1 MASTDFEVEKT
12 AFREHYDSHRML
24 LEEAKDAFVALIRS
38 LLLDAGTVEISKI
51 EGRVKNREECIQ
63 KFNRKYRPA
72 LEASETPYAIRDHIS
87 DLIGIRVVC
96 LYEDQI
102 RTLHETLG
110 DDPFEVLATTDK
122 IANIENTEASFGYKG
137 LHLDL
142 RLSPTRSSLPEYRRY
157 AQIPF
162 ELQLRTIVQ
171 DSWSVLD
178 HKIKYKKSI
187 PNSLKRRINTLA
199 ALFELADREFRTIR
213 EATDEEIRLA
223 RQEGPSLDYV
233 DGGDCAEPIN
243 VTGAVV
249 PSEGAIE
256 GATVLPIEARS
267 APLDAFGLL
276 RIASHFYR
284 DFDFEPRKVD
294 GFAQEIVSADPNIRR
309 SDLNRFLRTTI
320 SHVKKYQA
328 DFEIDTTNGS
338 TMNPYTVIRHCLWLA
353 EPTKFSSMLTT
364 VARERFEA
372 WLHSHPRPGIV

>member
-1 MASTDFEVEKT
+1 MASIDFETEKT
-12 AFREHYDSHRML
+12 AFREHYDGHRML
-24 LEEAKDAFVALIRS
+24 LEEAKDSFIALIRS

-51 EGRVKNREECIQ
+51 EGRVKEREECIQ
-63 KFNRKYRPA
+63 KFNRKYRRT
-72 LEASETPYAIRDHIS
+72 LELSGTPYTIREHIS
-87 DLIGIRVVC
+87 DLIGLRVVC

-102 RTLHETLG
+102 RTLQESLVGHF
-110 DDPFEVLATTDK
+110 DVISTTDK

-142 RLSPTRSSLPEYRRY
+142 RLAAPRSTMPEYRRY
-157 AQIPF
+157 NALPF

-223 RQEGPSLDYV
+223 HQMTGDPDEGESESNTEVNGDLSTVNPSD
-233 DGGDCAEPIN
+233 DGSEPLLN
-243 VTGAVV
+243 K
-249 PSEGAIE
+249 
-256 GATVLPIEARS
+256 RS
-267 APLDAFGLL
+267 APLDAFGFL
-276 RIASHFYR
+276 RIASHFYN

-294 GFAQEIVSADPNIRR
+294 GFVQEIVGSDSGIRR
-309 SDLNRFLRTTI
+309 SDLNRYLKTTI
-320 SHVKKYQA
+320 SHVKRYKH
-328 DFEIDTTNGS
+328 DFEAGTLSDS

-353 EPTKFSSMLTT
+353 EPEKFGGMLTT
-364 VARERFEA
+364 LALERFQT
-372 WLHSHPRPGIV
+372 WLRDHPRPEVL

>member
-1 MASTDFEVEKT
+1 MASTDFEIEKT
-12 AFREHYDSHRML
+12 VFREHYDSHRML
-24 LEEAKDAFVALIRS
+24 LEEAKDAFIALIRS

-51 EGRVKNREECIQ
+51 EGRVKSREECIQ
-63 KFNRKYRPA
+63 KFNRKYRPV
-72 LEASETPYAIRDHIS
+72 LETSGTSYAIREHIS
-87 DLIGIRVVC
+87 DLIGLRVVC

-110 DDPFEVLATTDK
+110 NGPFEVLATTDK

-142 RLSPTRSSLPEYRRY
+142 RLASTRSTMPEYRRY
-157 AQIPF
+157 AGIPF

-223 RQEGPSLDYV
+223 RQEGRGFDEV
-233 DGGDCAEPIN
+233 DEGAGVESTN
-243 VTGAVV
+243 VTGANLV
-249 PSEGAIE
+249 EETIGGGA
-256 GATVLPIEARS
+256 GLPADARG

-284 DFDFEPRKVD
+284 EFDFEPRKVD
-294 GFAQEIVSADPNIRR
+294 GFAQEIVSSDPTIRR
-309 SDLNRFLRTTI
+309 SDLNRYLRTTI
-320 SHVKKYQA
+320 AHVKRYQA
-328 DFEIDTTNGS
+328 AFEADPSTGS

-353 EPTKFSSMLTT
+353 EPTKFSGMLTT
-364 VARERFEA
+364 VARERFET
-372 WLHSHPRPGIV
+372 WLREHPRPEIV

>member
-1 MASTDFEVEKT
+1 MASTDFETEKSE
-12 AFREHYDSHRML
+12 FREHYDSRRML
-24 LEEAKDAFVALIRS
+24 LEEAKDAFIALIRS

-63 KFNRKYRPA
+63 KFNRKYRPD
-72 LEASETPYAIRDHIS
+72 LEANGTVYTIQEHIS
-87 DLIGIRVVC
+87 DLIGLRVVC

-110 DDPFEVLATTDK
+110 NGTFEVLATTDK
-122 IANIENTEASFGYKG
+122 IASIENTEASFGYKG

-142 RLSPTRSSLPEYRRY
+142 RLASTRSTLPEYRRY
-157 AQIPF
+157 AGIHF

-187 PNSLKRRINTLA
+187 PNALKRRINTLA
-199 ALFELADREFRTIR
+199 ALFELADREFRAIR

-223 RQEGPSLDYV
+223 QQEGSGLDEV
-233 DGGDCAEPIN
+233 D
-243 VTGAVV
+243 
-249 PSEGAIE
+249 EGAGFETASVTEASTAEETVE
-256 GATVLPIEARS
+256 GVVRRVDARG

-284 DFDFEPRKVD
+284 DFEFEPRKVD

-309 SDLNRFLRTTI
+309 SDLNRYLRTTI
-320 SHVKKYQA
+320 AHVKRYQEVFEA
-328 DFEIDTTNGS
+328 DLATGS

-353 EPTKFSSMLTT
+353 EPTKFTGMLTT
-364 VARERFEA
+364 VARERFET
-372 WLHSHPRPGIV
+372 WLREHPLA

>member
-1 MASTDFEVEKT
+1 MASTDFETEKA
-12 AFREHYDSHRML
+12 AFREFYDSSRML
-24 LEEAKDAFVALIRS
+24 LEEAKDAFMALIRS

-51 EGRVKNREECIQ
+51 EGRVKDREECIQ
-63 KFNRKYRPA
+63 KFNRKYRPT
-72 LEASETPYAIRDHIS
+72 LESSETPYAIRERIS

-110 DDPFEVLATTDK
+110 DNQFKVLATTDK

-142 RLSPTRSSLPEYRRY
+142 ILSEARAAMPEYRRY
-157 AQIPF
+157 AAIPF

-213 EATDEEIRLA
+213 EATDEEIKRAQQHSGSPDDLD
-223 RQEGPSLDYV
+223 EGNE
-233 DGGDCAEPIN
+233 AESA
-243 VTGAVV
+243 VGTEAVV
-249 PSEGAIE
+249 AEKTTGEGAS
-256 GATVLPIEARS
+256 LPLSARS
-267 APLDAFGLL
+267 APLDAFGFL

-294 GFAQEIVSADPNIRR
+294 GFTQEIVSSDPNIRR
-309 SDLNRFLRTTI
+309 SELNRYLRTTI
-320 SHVKKYQA
+320 SHVKKYQV
-328 DFEIDTTNGS
+328 DFEADPSNS
-338 TMNPYTVIRHCLWLA
+338 SKMNPYTVIRHCLWLA
-353 EPTKFSSMLTT
+353 EPKKFSSMLTT

-372 WLHSHPRPGIV
+372 WLRHHPRPAIV